1 MYLIL
6 NRGLR
11 PTLKAQLDAH
21 GIRIGVGVWVS
32 SKAVDSEDAV
42 CARIDNKTLLGLA
55 PAITR
60 PARERLSSLEMMV
73 LKGKQDRP
81 EANRLIKQKL
91 VDLYPLVT
99 DLNLLEE
106 VRALM
111 GVVGLL
117 EEDVKASHDVPMM
130 RDKIMG
136 VDIKS
141 ARDYILTMS
150 KSDRET

>member
-11 PTLKAQLDAH
+11 PTLKAQLDSE

-32 SKAVDSEDAV
+32 SKAIDSEDAV
-42 CARIDNKTLLGLA
+42 CARIDNKTLLDLA

-73 LKGKQDRP
+73 LDGKQDRQN
-81 EANRLIKQKL
+81 NRIRERLTN
-91 VDLYPLVT
+91 LYPLLT
-99 DLNLLEE
+99 DLKLIEDA
-106 VRALM
+106 RALM

-117 EEDVKASHDVPMM
+117 DKEVEEAHEVPTM
-130 RDKIMG
+130 RDKIMR
-136 VDIKS
+136 VDTQA

-150 KSDRET
+150 KPDREP

>member
-1 MYLIL
+1 
-6 NRGLR
+6 
-11 PTLKAQLDAH
+11 
-21 GIRIGVGVWVS
+21 
-32 SKAVDSEDAV
+32 
-42 CARIDNKTLLGLA
+42 
-55 PAITR
+55 
-60 PARERLSSLEMMV
+60 MMV
-73 LKGKQDRP
+73 LEGKQDRP
-81 EANRLIKQKL
+81 KANRLIKQKL

-130 RDKIMG
+130 RDKIMR
-136 VDIKS
+136 VDIQS